1 MLKKLIYLVSF
12 ILLLGFVGTV
22 SADTNWSDV
31 AGDGLWSTPENWSN
45 GLPTANNGWAR
56 IFAIPG
62 PTILVGET
70 ATVPG
75 GGIHLGGSDG
85 SGQLNMRGG
94 TLDCGGINCGWKTYG
109 EINLHDGTI
118 TADGTF
124 KIARDSGSSGLV
136 NLFGGTLYAP
146 AYNMHENDPNNEATL
161 NVAGGMMILAGNDEA
176 VVQGYID
183 EGIIVAYNGNGTLSL
198 DYDVTNTG
206 ATTLFATH
214 NMNPFPVNRS
224 IALPGEL
231 ELSWT
236 PHLDPCEPGQPILYD
251 VYMTDDINAL
261 LDFTDPDSIRIA
273 SQIEET
279 SVKVTT
285 ELKKR
290 YFWAVDMYIGSAND
304 PVYGPTFSFTADN
317 APPQVDAGASIS
329 TFLQDGTR
337 SGVITGVVTD
347 DGVHQPFTTLW
358 TVLEQPSDE
367 DPNLPSIVIDAPNA
381 LQTMVTVAAEGTY
394 VLQLEAY
401 DGEYTG
407 TDTINIVVHPDDW
420 ANAASGQ

>member
-1 MLKKLIYLVSF
+1 MLRKWFCF
-12 ILLLGFVGTV
+12 ILVLGLVGSV

-31 AGDGLWSTPENWSN
+31 AGDGLWSTADNWSN
-45 GLPTANNGWAR
+45 GLPEANNGWAR
-56 IFAIPG
+56 LFTIPG

-75 GGIHLGGSDG
+75 GGIHLGGAG
-85 SGQLNMRGG
+85 EASGQLNMRGG
-94 TLDCGGINCGWKTYG
+94 TLDADGVNCGWKTYG
-109 EINLHDGTI
+109 EINLYDGTM
-118 TADGTF
+118 TFNGTF

-136 NLFGGTLYAP
+136 NLFGGTLWATS
-146 AYNMHENDPNNEATL
+146 YNMHQNDENNQATL
-161 NVAGGMMILAGNDEA
+161 NVASGVMVLQGNDEA

-206 ATTLFATH
+206 ETTLSATH
-214 NMNPFPVNRS
+214 NMNPFPANNS

-236 PHLDPCEPGQPILYD
+236 PHLDPCEPGQPIRYD

-261 LDFTDPDSIRIA
+261 LDFTDPESMLVA
-273 SQIEET
+273 SQTEAT

-285 ELKKR
+285 ELKTR
-290 YFWAVDMYIGSAND
+290 YFWAVDMYIGGEND
-304 PVYGPTFSFTADN
+304 PVFGPTFIFTADN
-317 APPQVDAGASIS
+317 APPQVDAGVSIS
-329 TFLQDGTR
+329 TFLQEGTR

-358 TVLEQPSDE
+358 TALEQPSDD
-367 DPNLPSIVIDAPNA
+367 DPNLPSIVIDDPSA
-381 LQTMVTVAAEGTY
+381 LQTTVTVAAEGTY

-407 TDTINIVVHPDDW
+407 TDVMNLVVHPDDW
-420 ANAASGQ
+420 KE

>member
-1 MLKKLIYLVSF
+1 MFRNLCYLVT
-12 ILLLGFVGTV
+12 LALVLGLVGSV
-22 SADTNWSDV
+22 FADTNWSNV
-31 AGDGLWSTPENWSN
+31 ALDGLWGTADNWSN
-45 GLPTANNGWAR
+45 GLPTVNNGWAR

-136 NLFGGTLYAP
+136 NLFGGTLNAP
-146 AYNMHENDPNNEATL
+146 AYNMHQNDPDNDAKL
-161 NVAGGMMILAGNDEA
+161 NVAGGVMILAGNDHA

-183 EGIIVAYNGNGTLSL
+183 EGVIVAYNGNGTLSL
-198 DYDVTNTG
+198 DYDVTNTA
-206 ATTLFATH
+206 ATTLSATH
-214 NMNPFPVNRS
+214 NMNPSPANRS

-251 VYMTDDINAL
+251 VYLTDDINQL
-261 LDFTDPDSIRIA
+261 LDFTDPDTMLVA
-273 SQIEET
+273 SQTEAT
-279 SVKVTT
+279 SVQVTS

-290 YFWAVDMYIGSAND
+290 YFWAVDMYIGSEND
-304 PVYGPTFSFTADN
+304 PVIGSTFSFTADN
-317 APPQVDAGASIS
+317 APPQVDAGASVS
-329 TFLQDGTR
+329 TILQDGTR
-337 SGVITGVVTD
+337 SGVITGAVTD

-358 TVLEQPSDE
+358 TVLEQPSDD
-367 DPNLPSIVIDAPNA
+367 DPSLPSIVIDDPGA
-381 LQTMVTVAAEGTY
+381 LQTTVTVAAEGTY

-407 TDTINIVVHPDDW
+407 TDVMNIVVHPDDW
-420 ANAASGQ
+420 SE

>member
-1 MLKKLIYLVSF
+1 MFRNLCYLVT
-12 ILLLGFVGTV
+12 LTLVLGPVGSV
-22 SADTNWSDV
+22 FADTNWSDA
-31 AGDGLWSTPENWSN
+31 AGDGLWGTADNWSN
-45 GLPTANNGWAR
+45 GLPTAQNGWAR

-62 PTILVGET
+62 PTILVGEA

-75 GGIHLGGSDG
+75 GGIHLGGAGGGD
-85 SGQLNMRGG
+85 GQLNMRGG

-109 EINLHDGTI
+109 EINLYDGTI
-118 TADGTF
+118 TASGTF

-136 NLFGGTLYAP
+136 NLFGGTLRAP
-146 AYNMHENDPNNEATL
+146 AYNMHQNDPANDAKL
-161 NVAGGMMILAGNDEA
+161 NVASGVMILTGNGVA

-183 EGIIVAYNGNGTLSL
+183 EGIIVAYNGHGTLSL
-198 DYDVTNTG
+198 DYDVTNTN
-206 ATTLFATH
+206 ATTLSATH
-214 NMNPFPVNRS
+214 NMNPSPANNS

-231 ELSWT
+231 TLSWT

-251 VYMTDDINAL
+251 VFMTEDINQL
-261 LDFTDPDSIRIA
+261 LDFTDPDSMLVA
-273 SQIEET
+273 SQTEAT
-279 SVKVTT
+279 TVKVTT

-290 YFWAVDMYIGSAND
+290 YFWAVDMYLSPEDD
-304 PVYGPTFSFTADN
+304 PVIGPTFSFTADN

-358 TVLEQPSDE
+358 TALEQPSDD
-367 DPNLPSIVIDAPNA
+367 DPSLPSIVIDDPNA
-381 LQTMVTVAAEGTY
+381 LQTTVTVAAEGTY

-407 TDTINIVVHPDDW
+407 TDVMNIVVHPDDW
-420 ANAASGQ
+420 SE

>member
-1 MLKKLIYLVSF
+1 MYRNLCYLLTLALV
-12 ILLLGFVGTV
+12 LGLVGPV
-22 SADTNWSDV
+22 FADTNWSDV
-31 AGDGLWSTPENWSN
+31 TGDGLWGTADNWSN

-109 EINLHDGTI
+109 EINLYDGTI

-136 NLFGGTLYAP
+136 NLFGGTLNAP
-146 AYNMHENDPNNEATL
+146 AYNMHQNDPDNDAKL
-161 NVAGGMMILAGNDEA
+161 NVAGGVMILAGNDQA

-183 EGIIVAYNGNGTLSL
+183 EGIIVAYNGDGTLSL

-206 ATTLFATH
+206 ATTLSATH
-214 NMNPFPVNRS
+214 NMNPSPANHS

-231 ELSWT
+231 KLSWT
-236 PHLDPCEPGQPILYD
+236 PHLDPCDPGQSILYD
-251 VYMTDDINAL
+251 VYLTDDLNQL
-261 LDFTDPDSIRIA
+261 LDFTDPDTMLVA
-273 SQIEET
+273 SQTEAT
-279 SVKVTT
+279 SVTVTT

-290 YFWAVDMYIGSAND
+290 YFWAVDMYIGSEND
-304 PVYGPTFSFTADN
+304 PVIGSTFSFTADN
-317 APPQVDAGASIS
+317 APPQVDAGASVS
-329 TFLQDGTR
+329 TILQDGTR
-337 SGVITGVVTD
+337 SGVISGVVTD

-358 TVLEQPSDE
+358 TVLEQPSDG
-367 DPNLPSIVIDAPNA
+367 DPSLPSIVIDDPSA
-381 LQTMVTVAAEGTY
+381 LQTRVTVAAEGTY

-407 TDTINIVVHPDDW
+407 TDIMNIVVHPDDW
-420 ANAASGQ
+420 SE